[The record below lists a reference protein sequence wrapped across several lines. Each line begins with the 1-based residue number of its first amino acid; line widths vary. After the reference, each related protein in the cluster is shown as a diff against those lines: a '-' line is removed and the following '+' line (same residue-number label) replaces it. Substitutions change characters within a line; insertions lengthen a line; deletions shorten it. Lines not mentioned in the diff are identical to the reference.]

1 MFAQNKNRN
10 HYWLKV
16 QNQNLQCHWYI
27 KIKKVTP
34 AKLKK
39 AQGKLMLNS
48 GQVYT
53 YKIGHNMKEKNWRDH

>member
-1 MFAQNKNRN
+1 M
-10 HYWLKV
+10 
-16 QNQNLQCHWYI
+16 
-27 KIKKVTP
+27 KKMTP
-34 AKLKK
+34 TKLKK